1 MPRHGW
7 TVVQHAG
14 YVVAGDPQMIRGL
27 QATPIN
33 SSDQALLIQALGGRV
48 FKRMADA
55 ESWAQSEAYPI
66 GYFGLQPV
74 AQGTFSVQKVGDL
87 PLYIPPDPDDL

>member
-1 MPRHGW
+1 MSRHGY

-27 QATPIN
+27 QAARLADA
-33 SSDQALLIQALGGRV
+33 DQATFVRALGGRV
-48 FKRMADA
+48 FKRAADA

-66 GYFGLQPV
+66 GYMGLQPV
-74 AQGTFSVQKVGDL
+74 AQGSFSTEKIGDL
-87 PLYIPPDPDDL
+87 PLYIPPSLDEM